1 MDRLKELKE
10 ARDSANLAIV
20 KIDEGIGQLKSASSW
35 GILDIL
41 GGDFF
46 SSLVKRNKIGEANRS
61 LEEISSSLK
70 TLNKELSD
78 VDISLPDAIPDRLSD
93 QVFDLVFDNI
103 FTDFRVQG
111 KIKDSIWQVRDF
123 RAKLLELIEGLDR
136 EIQALSEDGEN

>member
-10 ARDSANLAIV
+10 ARSAADMAIA
-20 KIDEGIGQLKSASSW
+20 KIDCGLNQLESASSW

-41 GGDFF
+41 GGSLI

-61 LEEISSSLK
+61 LDEISSSLK

-78 VDISLPDAIPDRLSD
+78 VDRSLPDAIPDRLSD
-93 QVFDLVFDNI
+93 QVFDLVFDNF

-111 KIKDSIWQVRDF
+111 EIKENLIALKELRYAIVGVRD
-123 RAKLLELIEGLDR
+123 KVDR
-136 EIQALSEDGEN
+136 EILELEG

>member
-46 SSLVKRNKIGEANRS
+46 SSLVKRNKIGGANRS
-61 LEEISSSLK
+61 LEEISLSLK

-78 VDISLPDAIPDRLSD
+78 VDISFPDAIPDRLSD

-111 KIKDSIWQVRDF
+111 EIKENLV
-123 RAKLLELIEGLDR
+123 ALKELRYAIIEIGERLDR
-136 EIQALSEDGEN
+136 EIKDIEGL